1 MTVSTLT
8 LLVLRIG
15 FLLLLWLFV
24 FAIVYAL
31 RSDLFGQRV
40 RKLQSDAQPTP
51 FANVASAPASA
62 PTPVAGVS
70 SGSIATPDHPLAGLA
85 RPITGPVEQQ
95 RPAASGNDAPTGAF
109 TGRTS
114 FPNRPMATVLTANK
128 LVITS
133 GPRRGTEVPLGN
145 EPITIGRSGESGL
158 VIRDDYTSTHHARLM
173 LWNNEWM
180 IQDLDSTNG
189 TFLDGQRVT
198 VPTQVPLDAPIKI
211 GTTTF
216 ELRR

>member
-1 MTVSTLT
+1 VNGDISALT

-31 RSDLFGQRV
+31 RSDLFGQRA
-40 RKLQSDAQPTP
+40 RKLPQDAAASP
-51 FANVASAPASA
+51 FAGVAPATS
-62 PTPVAGVS
+62 
-70 SGSIATPDHPLAGLA
+70 ATPAAAPATDRTPQQAPRSQHP
-85 RPITGPVEQQ
+85 PGPN
-95 RPAASGNDAPTGAF
+95 AA
-109 TGRTS
+109 TS
-114 FPNRPMATVLTANK
+114 SLPRATVLTASK

-133 GPRRGTEVPLGN
+133 GPRSGTELPLGS
-145 EPITIGRSGESGL
+145 EPLTIGRSGESGL
-158 VIRDDYTSTHHARLM
+158 VIRDDYTSTHHARLL

-189 TFLDGQRVT
+189 TFLDGKRVT
-198 VPTQVPLDAPIKI
+198 VPTQVPLDTPIKV

>member
-1 MTVSTLT
+1 MNGDISALT

-31 RSDLFGQRV
+31 RSDLFGQRA
-40 RKLQSDAQPTP
+40 RKLPQDAAASP
-51 FANVASAPASA
+51 FAGVAPATSATPAA
-62 PTPVAGVS
+62 PTTPT
-70 SGSIATPDHPLAGLA
+70 ATPRAG
-85 RPITGPVEQQ
+85 QQ
-95 RPAASGNDAPTGAF
+95 PAPRSSHPTGAN
-109 TGRTS
+109 TATS
-114 FPNRPMATVLTANK
+114 SLPRATVLTASK

-133 GPRRGTEVPLGN
+133 GPRSGTELPLGS
-145 EPITIGRSGESGL
+145 EPLTIGRSSESGL
-158 VIRDDYTSTHHARLM
+158 VIRDDYTSTHHARLL

-189 TFLDGQRVT
+189 TLLDGKRVT
-198 VPTQVPLDAPIKI
+198 VPTQVPLDTPIKV